1 MYGKYGV
8 GMRRQAEAP
17 GTYFGLLRS
26 RFRVVLDK
34 GAKRAPIQDPLPQG
48 DVLRRLAITSRVP
61 N

>member
-26 RFRVVLDK
+26 RSRVVLDK
-34 GAKRAPIQDPLPQG
+34 RALIQDPLPQG
-48 DVLRRLAITSRVP
+48 GV
-61 N
+61 